1 MKKVIFSI
9 SGVLFLVVSGWLV
22 NYFYQKSKTNPIVYE
37 VEQPFR
43 TKIIKK
49 TVATGSIMPRKEI
62 QVKPTVSGVIEAL
75 YVEAG
80 QPIKAGQLIA
90 KIKLVPNL
98 EGLNRDQLSINS
110 AQNNLETARI
120 NHKNAQIEYDRN
132 KKLFDEK
139 VISAQEFQ
147 RFETDLRIRKEALDA
162 AQRNLGFT
170 QQGAVQRSGGIS
182 NDIYSPVDGILLDV
196 PVKVGGSVIERSNF
210 NEGTTIA
217 AIADMKS
224 LVFEGKIDESEV
236 GKIKEGMDLNLT
248 IGAIEGKV
256 FKAKLEYI
264 SPKGIAEEG
273 AIKFNIRAVLLL
285 EPGDYLRAG
294 YSANADIVL
303 SEKENTLA
311 IKESWVDFKGDSAY
325 IEIEKESQKFERKL
339 IKTGISDGI
348 NIEVLEGAD
357 EKTRIKGAE
366 KKKEEAPKTEEPKK
380 QS

>member
-1 MKKVIFSI
+1 M
-9 SGVLFLVVSGWLV
+9 
-22 NYFYQKSKTNPIVYE
+22 
-37 VEQPFR
+37 
-43 TKIIKK
+43 
-49 TVATGSIMPRKEI
+49 
-62 QVKPTVSGVIEAL
+62 
-75 YVEAG
+75 
-80 QPIKAGQLIA
+80 
-90 KIKLVPNL
+90 
-98 EGLNRDQLSINS
+98 
-110 AQNNLETARI
+110 
-120 NHKNAQIEYDRN
+120 
-132 KKLFDEK
+132 
-139 VISAQEFQ
+139 
-147 RFETDLRIRKEALDA
+147 
-162 AQRNLGFT
+162 
-170 QQGAVQRSGGIS
+170 
-182 NDIYSPVDGILLDV
+182 
-196 PVKVGGSVIERSNF
+196 IERSNF

>member
-9 SGVLFLVVSGWLV
+9 SGVFFLVVSGWLV

-37 VEQPFR
+37 IEQPFR

-217 AIADMKS
+217 AIADMQS

-325 IEIEKESQKFERKL
+325 IEIEKESQRFERKL

-348 NIEVLEGAD
+348 NIEILEGAD